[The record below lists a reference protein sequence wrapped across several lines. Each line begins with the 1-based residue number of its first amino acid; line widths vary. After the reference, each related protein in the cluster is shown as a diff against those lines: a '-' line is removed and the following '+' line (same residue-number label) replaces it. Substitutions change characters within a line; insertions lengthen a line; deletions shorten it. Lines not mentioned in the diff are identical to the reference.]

1 MTHTPG
7 PWKTI
12 GETMI
17 YGPDDYCIA
26 VTRSDHWVSCRDIDE
41 CLANA
46 RLIAA
51 SPSLLSAIESYLD
64 LDVNCSQQD
73 DLTALSLLKAVISWA
88 KGGPMPCARAKGE
101 A

>member
-17 YGPDDYCIA
+17 YGPDDYCVA
-26 VTRSDHWVSCRDIDE
+26 VTRSDHWASCRDIDE

-51 SPSLLSAIESYLD
+51 APDLLAALELAQTQIVNHCDVGVDEWIACTKAISAAI
-64 LDVNCSQQD
+64 
-73 DLTALSLLKAVISWA
+73 
-88 KGGPMPCARAKGE
+88 ARAKGQS
-101 A
+101 